1 MTATPEERA
10 EGICALL
17 ARGEAA
23 FDKRGW
29 VEMPKA
35 DRERYVERALIVAPL
50 IAQAIREA
58 VRDEL
63 AGLAVHIEHAMDT
76 LTDSERQPSVI
87 GAYVRDW
94 AMKPKTPKD

>member
-10 EGICALL
+10 QLL
-17 ARGEAA
+17 IAKMIQMRPTPDARVSV
-23 FDKRGW
+23 D
-29 VEMPKA
+29 
-35 DRERYVERALIVAPL
+35 I